1 MAPGKGL
8 SAFARE
14 LGPRPQH
21 RVPRV
26 PSHLLEVPRVLFLGI
41 CLDFHY
47 FSTGVVFPKF
57 GFDFSRGAVV
67 QALVEP

>member
-1 MAPGKGL
+1 MVNA
-8 SAFARE
+8 
-14 LGPRPQH
+14 LGH
-21 RVPRV
+21 ALPRV
-26 PSHLLEVPRVLFLGI
+26 KSEIVDALTPVSSANEVPRVLFLGI